1 MGLRAGFRRRI
12 IRILERNLSVH
23 RLGKVRSHRFHRFSQ
38 ILLPCSGGGKLGHAD
53 FADDADFFAL
63 FGRGKVRSH
72 RFHRFSQILLPCSG
86 GGNLGPT
93 DFTDFHRFLFA
104 LFGRG
109 EFRSH
114 RFHRFSQISFC
125 PVRAGEVRSRRFR
138 R

>member
-1 MGLRAGFRRRI
+1 MT
-12 IRILERNLSVH
+12 
-23 RLGKVRSHRFHRFSQ
+23 Q
-38 ILLPCSGGGKLGHAD
+38 IFFALFGRGKLGHAD

-109 EFRSH
+109 KLGPADFADDAD
-114 RFHRFSQISFC
+114 FFC